1 MIRMGLAWFRGLGCA
16 LVVLAAC
23 GGATTPEASSTPVRD
38 ERAHGD
44 SRESARQSSDEEART
59 EGGPPKATCD
69 DGSCTPCG
77 EALCPLGWYCDES
90 ATGGPACGWL
100 PECAQKPGCA
110 CVKRALPACAC
121 EEKAGAAH
129 LSCK

>member
-1 MIRMGLAWFRGLGCA
+1 MIGMGFSWFRALGAA
-16 LVVLAAC
+16 LLFTAC
-23 GGATTPEASSTPVRD
+23 GGTTTPEASSTPAGD
-38 ERAHGD
+38 ERSRGEA
-44 SRESARQSSDEEART
+44 RESTGEASDEEAAEEAAT
-59 EGGPPKATCD
+59 PKAACD
-69 DGSCTPCG
+69 DGSCTACG
-77 EALCPLGWYCDES
+77 AALCPLGWYCDES

-110 CVKRALPACAC
+110 CVKRVLAGCAC